1 MINGLK
7 HILKRFLFGTDPAGH
22 LNQLIKKGH
31 VLVGENSDLKH
42 LKIELRGRYDSPAVQ
57 IGHDNLLSATF
68 VVETSK
74 GMITVGDNTFIGGGL
89 FVCAEE
95 IKIGSDVM
103 FSWGCTVI
111 DTDAHS
117 LNWEHRKQDVRDW
130 KKGTDEGTIGKYKDW
145 THVASKKIE
154 IKDKAWIGFN
164 VIILKGVTV
173 GEGAVVA
180 AGSVVTKD
188 VAPYTLVGGNPAT
201 FIKQIG
207 AEG

>member
-1 MINGLK
+1 MINVLRSLK
-7 HILKRFLFGTDPAGH
+7 HFVFKTEENNLKKWTKAG
-22 LNQLIKKGH
+22 
-31 VLVGENSDLKH
+31 
-42 LKIELRGRYDSPAVQ
+42 
-57 IGHDNLLSATF
+57 LLSMKPGNHTDDFQVVIRHPERTDEAIAIGNENVLMGKF
-68 VVETSK
+68 VLETKTAKMS
-74 GMITVGDNTFIGGGL
+74 VGDNTFIGGGL

-117 LNWEHRKQDVRDW
+117 LDYTQRKDDVKLW
-130 KKGTDEGTIGKYKDW
+130 KRGLVENSAGKYKDW
-145 THVASKKIE
+145 TKVNSKKIE

-188 VAPYTLVGGNPAT
+188 VSPFTLVGGNPAVE
-201 FIKQIG
+201 IKKL
-207 AEG
+207 ENN

>member
-1 MINGLK
+1 MIKLLRS
-7 HILKRFLFGTDPAGH
+7 I
-22 LNQLIKKGH
+22 
-31 VLVGENSDLKH
+31 KH
-42 LKIELRGRYDSPAVQ
+42 LISGKEENNLKKWMKSGLLNSKDGNLTEDFQLVVRHPERTDVAVS
-57 IGHDNLLSATF
+57 IGNENILMGKF
-68 VVETSK
+68 VLETKTARIS
-74 GMITVGDNTFIGGGL
+74 VGNNTFIGGGL

-117 LNWEHRKQDVRDW
+117 LDYKERKDDVKLW
-130 KKGTDEGTIGKYKDW
+130 KKGLDENSAGKYKDW
-145 THVASKKIE
+145 SKVNSKKIE

-164 VIILKGVTV
+164 VIILKGVTI

-188 VAPYTLVGGNPAT
+188 VLPFTLVGGNPAVEL
-201 FIKQIG
+201 KKL
-207 AEG
+207 ENN